1 MRRRLP
7 ISLRLGLW
15 IAVVLATVLGL
26 LGGSIYGVLSAQ
38 LRQASFSRA
47 ESAVLQTLQFVGG
60 TGLGGEHVGL
70 GDQGALIA
78 GRRGI
83 VEVQITDAAGRVVQR
98 SEPTALPLP
107 SSLTSRTT
115 REIAW
120 RGTLAAYESAP
131 IRDGKTVIGTVQVA
145 ASEAHDL
152 RTLALLRR
160 LMLDGGAAS
169 LALVVVLGFVVSWRA
184 LRPIR
189 EITRVA
195 VNLSQTGLHERLQ
208 VHGLDE
214 VGSLA
219 QAFNGMLNRLEASF
233 ARQRRFVSDAS
244 HELRTPL
251 AVIAGYVDLLS
262 RWDSFD
268 DAVRREAVET
278 VGQETRRMQRLV
290 QDLLFLARGQQGF
303 QVRRRYFD
311 LCDLVGETV
320 RACQALPGGDRV
332 TDVSEGIAPVQADWD
347 LVRQL
352 LWIFIDNAMKF
363 TPPDRAIRV
372 AARMDD
378 GQPCLVV
385 VDEGIGMTEEVQG
398 KLFQRFYRADPARTS
413 GQGTGLGLAIAQE
426 IVEIHSASIDVQ
438 SVPGQGTTI
447 MVRFPPASDL

>member
-1 MRRRLP
+1 MRKRLP

-15 IAVVLATVLGL
+15 TASVLAAVLGL
-26 LGGSIYGVLSAQ
+26 LGGSVYGVLSAQ

-47 ESAVLQTLQFVGG
+47 DSALLQTLQFVGG
-60 TGLGGEHVGL
+60 AGQGGEHVGL

-83 VEVQITDAAGRVVQR
+83 IEVQITDAAGRVVQR
-98 SEPTALPLP
+98 SERTGLPLP
-107 SSLTSRTT
+107 SSLTSHIA

-131 IRDGKTVIGTVQVA
+131 IRTGKTLIGSVQVA
-145 ASEAHDL
+145 VSETQDL

-169 LALVVVLGFVVSWRA
+169 LVLVVLLGYVVSWRA

-195 VNLSQTGLHERLQ
+195 VNLSQTDLHERLQ
-208 VHGLDE
+208 VRGLDE
-214 VGSLA
+214 VGGLA
-219 QAFNGMLNRLEASF
+219 QAFNGMLDRLEASF
-233 ARQRRFVSDAS
+233 TRQRRFVSDAS

-251 AVIAGYVDLLS
+251 AVIAGYVDLLM
-262 RWDSFD
+262 RWGTFD
-268 DAVRREAVET
+268 EAVRREAIET

-303 QVRRRYFD
+303 RVRRRYFD

-320 RACQALPGGDRV
+320 RACQALPGGNRV
-332 TDVSEGIAPVQADWD
+332 TDVSDGIAPVQADWD

-363 TPPDRAIRV
+363 TPLDGAIRV
-372 AARMDD
+372 AARMDK
-378 GQPCLVV
+378 GPCLVV
-385 VDEGIGMTEEVQG
+385 VDEGIGMPEEVKE
-398 KLFQRFYRADPARTS
+398 KLFQRFYRADPARTP
-413 GQGTGLGLAIAQE
+413 GQGAGLGLAIAQE
-426 IVEIHSASIDVQ
+426 IVEIHNGSIEVQ
-438 SVPGQGTTI
+438 SVPGQGTTV
-447 MVRFPPASDL
+447 MVRFPPASDI